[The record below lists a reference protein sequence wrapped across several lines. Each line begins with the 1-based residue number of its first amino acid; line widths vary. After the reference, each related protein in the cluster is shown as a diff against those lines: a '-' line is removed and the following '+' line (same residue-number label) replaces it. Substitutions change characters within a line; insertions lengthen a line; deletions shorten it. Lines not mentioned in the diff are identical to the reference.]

1 MSARSLRQ
9 PFALVAVLAML
20 LSGLSAVGAHGS
32 DPGDPVANQQQV
44 AFTPVRAD
52 ADPAENTVAAGY
64 AGEMLSVR
72 AVDVGRRSAEPT
84 IGVQSDGTA
93 YYAAAN
99 FDSAANVSAGP
110 ATVNGLARTEIL
122 RSDDGGITW
131 ASVEPTVPVAKSL
144 PPGGLDPYVWVDP
157 GTDRV
162 FSADL
167 VACGYLKSSDDK
179 GETWTSSLAACGDSV
194 DHQTLFGGPRPE
206 GMALPQVGDYPNVLY
221 YCTNRILDSRCGR
234 SVDGGLTWITT
245 ATPAYL
251 GFDPAAGGMC
261 NGLHGHGI
269 VDPDG
274 RVILPKG
281 HCGNPYVAIS
291 EDGGDTWEQVK
302 VSDKLSGTPIVPVL
316 RYAGTFAH
324 TSVASDE
331 AGNLY
336 YVWPDEDMRPWLSV
350 SRDHGR
356 TWETPLLIAPPGVT
370 ETNFPTVD
378 AGSEGN
384 VAITFVG
391 SAGQTPGAAGGGDPT
406 RPWNYYVLASTNA
419 LDDSPLFVSTT
430 ANDPAD
436 PIHRGDCFSRCGG
449 MYDFIDVVVGPAG
462 DIWATASD
470 TCVSAG
476 CRRDGGRMDPG
487 VGVGLAITQVS
498 GPVLRG
504 DDGGDPDGDV
514 AAPSLPGKR
523 VGQVDKRPPGR
534 P

>member
-1 MSARSLRQ
+1 V
-9 PFALVAVLAML
+9 ALLVG
-20 LSGLSAVGAHGS
+20 SGLPAVQAS
-32 DPGDPVANQQQV
+32 DPGAPVANQAQT
-44 AFTPVRAD
+44 AFVPARAGEEATD
-52 ADPAENTVAAGY
+52 NVAAPY
-64 AGEMLSVR
+64 DGEPLSVR

-99 FDSAANVSAGP
+99 FDSVGGS
-110 ATVNGLARTEIL
+110 LARTEIL
-122 RSDDGGITW
+122 RSDDGGVTW

-167 VACGYLKSSDDK
+167 VGCGYLKSSDDK
-179 GETWTSSLAACGDSV
+179 GATWTSSLAACGDSV
-194 DHQTLFGGPRPE
+194 DHQTLFGGPRPT
-206 GMALPQVGDYPNVLY
+206 GLALPQLSEYPNVLY
-221 YCTNRILDSRCGR
+221 YCTNRVLDSRCGR
-234 SVDGGLTWITT
+234 SLDGGLTWITT

-251 GFDPAAGGMC
+251 GFDPQAGGMC

-269 VDPDG
+269 VDPEG

-281 HCGNPYVAIS
+281 HCGYPYVS
-291 EDGGDTWEQVK
+291 VSSDGGDTWTQVQ
-302 VSDKLSGTPIVPVL
+302 VSDKESGTPVVPVL

-324 TSVASDE
+324 TSVASDA

-336 YVWPDEDMRPWLSV
+336 YVWPDDQMRPWLSI
-350 SRDHGR
+350 SRDHGM
-356 TWETPLLIAPPGVT
+356 TWEEPLLVAPPGVS

-378 AGSEGN
+378 AGDEGN

-391 SAGQTPGAAGGGDPT
+391 SPAESPGALGGGDSA

-419 LDDSPLFVSTT
+419 LDAEPLFLSTT
-430 ANDPAD
+430 ANDPAN

-462 DIWATASD
+462 RIWATASD
-470 TCVSAG
+470 TCASDGCVSGERGA
-476 CRRDGGRMDPG
+476 DGG
-487 VGVGLAITQVS
+487 VGVGLAISQVA
-498 GPVLRG
+498 GPLLRG
-504 DDGGDPDGDV
+504 DAAEPAPEPEV
-514 AAPSLPGKR
+514 PEPCAAPGASGAR
-523 VGQVDKRPPGR
+523 PGR
-534 P
+534 GRPCQRGR

>member
-1 MSARSLRQ
+1 MIIRPMGQ
-9 PFALVAVLAML
+9 PLLLVVVLAL
-20 LSGLSAVGAHGS
+20 TLSLLSAVGASG
-32 DPGDPVANQQQV
+32 DNPG
-44 AFTPVRAD
+44 TPVPNPSQAAFVPLRAD
-52 ADPAENTVAAGY
+52 VVDAGDAAANTALDGY

-93 YYAAAN
+93 FYAAAN
-99 FDSAANVSAGP
+99 FDSVGG
-110 ATVNGLARTEIL
+110 GLARTEIL

-144 PPGGLDPYVWVDP
+144 PPGGLDPYVWVDTD
-157 GTDRV
+157 TDRV

-167 VACGYLKSSDDK
+167 VGCGFLKSSDDE
-179 GETWTSSLAACGDSV
+179 GANWTTSLAACGDSV

-206 GMALPQVGDYPNVLY
+206 GMALPQLGDYPNVLY
-221 YCTNRILDSRCGR
+221 YCTNRVLDSRCSR

-274 RVILPKG
+274 RAILPKG

-302 VSDKLSGTPIVPVL
+302 VSDKLSGTPVVPVL

-324 TSVASDE
+324 TSVASDD

-336 YVWPDEDMRPWLSV
+336 YVWPDEDMRPWLSI
-350 SRDHGR
+350 SRDHGK
-356 TWETPLLIAPPGVT
+356 TWETPLLIAPPGVN

-378 AGSEGN
+378 AGADGS

-391 SAGQTPGAAGGGDPT
+391 SAGSTPGAVGGGDAT

-419 LDDSPLFVSTT
+419 LEDKPLFVSTT

-449 MYDFIDVVVGPAG
+449 MYDFIDVVVAPSG

-470 TCVSAG
+470 TCVSQG
-476 CRRDGGRMDPG
+476 CLAEGGRADSG
-487 VGVGLAITQVS
+487 VGVGLAISQVG
-498 GPVLRG
+498 GPRLR
-504 DDGGDPDGDV
+504 DPE
-514 AAPSLPGKR
+514 AAEPAAAAGR
-523 VGQVDKRPPGR
+523 RRGQDEGRPPKRP
-534 P
+534 